1 MKFKNLQADY
11 HGNIVFSG
19 LTGQLEK
26 QKLTMLLGQNGAG
39 KSTLMQAL
47 CGLKEVQGK
56 IISTEGTIY
65 LPQKNQVFD
74 YLKVKDL
81 LKMALSKGK
90 RGTDI
95 ALVDHYLDLGKLME
109 REILNLS
116 DGQQQRVWLAYAL
129 IQNKD
134 ITMLDEPLTSLDL
147 KFQQRLLKLL
157 VKLKQEAHQTFLI
170 SIHDPLIARK
180 FGDVIWLLDK
190 HGLKAGA
197 PTDLLTDNKINEF
210 FELE

>member
-1 MKFKNLQADY
+1 
-11 HGNIVFSG
+11 
-19 LTGQLEK
+19 LEK
-26 QKLTMLLGQNGAG
+26 QKLTMLLGQNGDG

-56 IISTEGTIY
+56 IISAEGTIY

-81 LKMALSKGK
+81 LKMALSKSK

-95 ALVDHYLDLGKLME
+95 SLVDHYLDLEKLME
-109 REILNLS
+109 HEILSLS

-157 VKLKQEAHQTFLI
+157 VKLKQEAHQSFLI

-190 HGLKAGA
+190 HGLKSGA